1 MEERRNNAEKAIYM
15 LMDMFGLDE
24 NEEEEKEEK
33 E

>member
-24 NEEEEKEEK
+24 PEENEEKEE
-33 E
+33 